1 MCGWRGEKRVTSG
14 QATVDC
20 VEHREGADVP
30 AWLLDTDYNG
40 LCFHVCQ
47 AFFPRTAA
55 WDDPALS
62 GDPKARAFRVQLE
75 HVTPMPRVPEWE
87 QIAQK
92 LVEDLEP
99 AVRGR
104 ESVAKGLARLDADV
118 DRILEKRRWMLARKR

>member
-1 MCGWRGEKRVTSG
+1 MI
-14 QATVDC
+14 
-20 VEHREGADVP
+20 
-30 AWLLDTDYNG
+30 
-40 LCFHVCQ
+40 
-47 AFFPRTAA
+47 AA
-55 WDDPALS
+55 QRL
-62 GDPKARAFRVQLE
+62 VQLE

-118 DRILEKRRWMLARKR
+118 DRILEKRRWMIARKK